1 MIADDRGVD
10 SVSRKNRPVFL
21 ESLEASAMSSAKLP
35 LAIGLWNQML
45 VHEVQK
51 VATSPWKD
59 NVTNKSVLIWEACFD
74 MPFLRIPQ

>member
-10 SVSRKNRPVFL
+10 SVYRKNRPVFL

-35 LAIGLWNQML
+35 LGIGLWNHML

-51 VATSPWKD
+51 VATNP
-59 NVTNKSVLIWEACFD
+59 
-74 MPFLRIPQ
+74 

>member
-35 LAIGLWNQML
+35 LGIDLWNQMI
-45 VHEVQK
+45 VHEMQRL
-51 VATSPWKD
+51 SNQDFQDLP
-59 NVTNKSVLIWEACFD
+59 NISH
-74 MPFLRIPQ
+74 M